1 MKKVFKGFIYFLLS
15 CLVCSV
21 TMTAHAQQLND
32 NKVDKGVIEKAVRDK
47 IDRGIGSIVKSE
59 QYIVDIKV
67 DVSVI
72 EPPKPP
78 KIKFN
83 DGEKVQAEE
92 DYILFNKL
100 GIEAPVDAEL
110 DELIETPK
118 ASKEELKSVNI
129 VVFFDKTLK
138 KNKVESAKK
147 ILNAL
152 NFNFGVKPAF
162 KFEEVDYAKEKVK
175 VKKPGLMDHLKT
187 FNLPLGLFLSSF
199 ILGLMLLL
207 GLGKMSKSVTTASD
221 AVTGAVA
228 ASAEAAGGGG
238 AEAGGADG
246 SGAGGEA
253 GAGAGGG
260 AGGGGTLDGELQG
273 GDLTVVTDD
282 QIKATMTRFKDS
294 FKENPI
300 SISALVKNWLKIMP
314 KGAREGLIL
323 LAKELESEDLL
334 DLFKQLKIEDR
345 KEWQKVIGSS
355 TGLEDFN
362 IGRNFLDSQILQD
375 IIVPNDLV
383 DDETKSMLAGMAPVN
398 LAKMINE
405 NPAIG
410 PLLMNTLS
418 TVFIIQMMEF
428 IGQDSMEEL
437 TSSAAATS
445 EEDLKKLGPELK
457 KLLQNYDQGIMKVP
471 FIDKVSE
478 IIPQVD
484 YEKEEFFFKAL
495 GKSGD
500 QNLIFE
506 VVRDNLPFGLME
518 TLSESVLKNI
528 LSQINK
534 TAFVEFLVCV
544 EEDKRNI
551 YLNARAPE
559 GSKARELI
567 QIDLDTIIKND
578 IETAK
583 MKKKTKQVIG
593 SFVNSVRKI
602 VRANPA
608 IADEIEPN
616 IYTWLKDNVE
626 GDWSENETAQ
636 AA

>member
-1 MKKVFKGFIYFLLS
+1 MKKVFKGFIYFLLALGFVS
-15 CLVCSV
+15 Q
-21 TMTAHAQQLND
+21 AHAQEI
-32 NKVDKGVIEKAVRDK
+32 KKIDKTLIENIVREK
-47 IDRGIGSIVKSE
+47 IDRGIGSIVKSD

-67 DVSVI
+67 DVSRI

-83 DGEKVQAEE
+83 DGDKVQAEE

-100 GIEAPVDAEL
+100 GIEAPIDAEL
-110 DELIETPK
+110 DELIQGPK
-118 ASKEELKSVNI
+118 PIKEELKAIDI
-129 VVFFDKTLK
+129 VVFFDKELK
-138 KNKVESAKK
+138 KTKSESAQK
-147 ILNAL
+147 ILKSL
-152 NFNFGVKPAF
+152 NFNFAVKPEF
-162 KFEEVDYAKEKVK
+162 KFDQVDYSREKIIP
-175 VKKPGLMDHLKT
+175 KKPGIMDHLKT

-228 ASAEAAGGGG
+228 ASAEASGGGGGDADAGGGGG
-238 AEAGGADG
+238 AEAGG
-246 SGAGGEA
+246 
-253 GAGAGGG
+253 GGG
-260 AGGGGTLDGELQG
+260 AGGGASTLDGALEG
-273 GDLTVVTDD
+273 GELTVATDD
-282 QIKATMTRFKDS
+282 QIKATMARFKNA
-294 FKENPI
+294 FLENPI
-300 SISALVKNWLKIMP
+300 SLAALVKNWLKIMP
-314 KGAREGLIL
+314 KGSREGLIL
-323 LAKELESEDLL
+323 LAKELQSEDLL
-334 DLFKQLKIEDR
+334 ELFKQLKIEDR
-345 KEWQKVIGSS
+345 KEWQKVIASS
-355 TGLEDFN
+355 TGTEDFN

-375 IIVPNDLV
+375 IIVPNDLI

-398 LAKMINE
+398 IAKMINE
-405 NPAIG
+405 NPAVG

-418 TVFIIQMMEF
+418 TVFIIEMMEF
-428 IGQDSMEEL
+428 VGQDSIEAL
-437 TSSAAATS
+437 TTNAAGTS
-445 EEDLKKLGPELK
+445 EDELKKSAPELK
-457 KLLQNYDQGIMKVP
+457 KLLNQYDQGIMKVP

-478 IIPQVD
+478 IIPKVD
-484 YEKEEFFFKAL
+484 YEKEDFFFKAL

-500 QNLIFE
+500 QKLIFE
-506 VVRDNLPFGLME
+506 VVRDNLPFAIIE
-518 TLSESVLKNI
+518 TLAEAVLKSI

-534 TAFVEFLVCV
+534 NAFVEFLVCM

-567 QIDLDTIIKND
+567 QIDLDTILKND

-583 MKKKTKQVIG
+583 VKKKSKQIIG
-593 SFVNSVRKI
+593 SFINSVRKI

-608 IADEIEPN
+608 IADEVEPS

-626 GDWSENETAQ
+626 GDWSESETAQ

>member
-1 MKKVFKGFIYFLLS
+1 MKKVCKGFIYFLLS
-15 CLVCSV
+15 CLIGFAS
-21 TMTAHAQQLND
+21 TAASAQALND
-32 NKVDKGVIEKAVRDK
+32 NKVDKGLIEKAVRDK
-47 IDRGIGSIVKSE
+47 IDRGIGSIVKND

-67 DVSVI
+67 DVNVI
-72 EPPKPP
+72 EPPKKQ

-118 ASKEELKSVNI
+118 ESKEELKSVDI

-152 NFNFGVKPAF
+152 NFNFAVKPTF

-175 VKKPGLMDHLKT
+175 VKKPGMMDHLKT
-187 FNLPLGLFLSSF
+187 FNLPIGLFLSSF
-199 ILGLMLLL
+199 ILGIMLLL

-228 ASAEAAGGGG
+228 ASAEAAAGGG
-238 AEAGGADG
+238 ADAGGADG
-246 SGAGGEA
+246 GGGEA
-253 GAGAGGG
+253 GAGGGG
-260 AGGGGTLDGELQG
+260 AGGGGTLNGELQG
-273 GDLTVVTDD
+273 GDLTVATDD
-282 QIKATMTRFKDS
+282 QIKATMARFKDS

-334 DLFKQLKIEDR
+334 ELFKQLKIEDR

-355 TGLEDFN
+355 TGTEDFN

-383 DDETKSMLAGMAPVN
+383 DDETKQMLAGMAPVN

-405 NPAIG
+405 NPAVG

-428 IGQDSMEEL
+428 VGQDSMEDL

-445 EEDLKKLGPELK
+445 EEELKKLGPELK

-500 QNLIFE
+500 QRLIFE
-506 VVRDNLPFGLME
+506 VVKDNLPFGLME
-518 TLSESVLKNI
+518 TLSEAVLKNI

-567 QIDLDTIIKND
+567 QIDLDTILKND

-583 MKKKTKQVIG
+583 MKKKSKQVIG
-593 SFVNSVRKI
+593 SFINSVRKI

-616 IYTWLKDNVE
+616 IYSWLKDNVE

>member
-1 MKKVFKGFIYFLLS
+1 MKKVFKGFIYFLLTLGLYNS
-15 CLVCSV
+15 VQAQEINKIDKSLV
-21 TMTAHAQQLND
+21 
-32 NKVDKGVIEKAVRDK
+32 EKIVREK
-47 IDRGIGSIVKSE
+47 IDRGISSIVKQE
-59 QYIVDIKV
+59 QFIVDIKV
-67 DVSVI
+67 EINRI
-72 EPPKPP
+72 EPPKAQ
-78 KIKFN
+78 KVKFN

-100 GIEAPVDAEL
+100 GIEAPIDAEL
-110 DELIETPK
+110 DELIQAPK
-118 ASKEELKSVNI
+118 EVKEELKGVDI
-129 VVFFDKTLK
+129 VVFFDKELDK
-138 KNKVESAKK
+138 KKVESAKK

-152 NFNFGVKPAF
+152 NFNFAIKPAF
-162 KFEEVDYAKEKVK
+162 KFEEVDYSREKIIPKE
-175 VKKPGLMDHLKT
+175 PGMMDHLKT

-228 ASAEAAGGGG
+228 ASAEAAAGGGGDADAGGAGGG
-238 AEAGGADG
+238 AEAG
-246 SGAGGEA
+246 
-253 GAGAGGG
+253 
-260 AGGGGTLDGELQG
+260 AGGGGSSSASTLEGALEGGEL
-273 GDLTVVTDD
+273 TVATDD
-282 QIKATMTRFKDS
+282 QIKATIARFKNA
-294 FKENPI
+294 FLENPI
-300 SISALVKNWLKIMP
+300 SLSALVKNWLKIMP

-323 LAKELESEDLL
+323 LAKELQSEDLL
-334 DLFKQLKIEDR
+334 ELFKQLKIEDR
-345 KEWQKVIGSS
+345 KEWQKVIGGS
-355 TGLEDFN
+355 TGTEDFN

-375 IIVPNDLV
+375 IIVPNDLI

-405 NPAIG
+405 NPNVG

-418 TVFIIQMMEF
+418 TVFIIEMMEF
-428 IGQDSMEEL
+428 IGQDSIEGL
-437 TSSAAATS
+437 TTNAAGTS
-445 EEDLKKLGPELK
+445 EDDLKKIAPELK
-457 KLLQNYDQGIMKVP
+457 KLLNQYDQGIMKVP

-478 IIPQVD
+478 IIPKVD
-484 YEKEEFFFKAL
+484 YEKEDFFFKAL

-500 QNLIFE
+500 QKLIFE
-506 VVRDNLPFGLME
+506 VVRDNLPFAIIE
-518 TLSESVLKNI
+518 TLSETVLKSI

-534 TAFVEFLVCV
+534 NSFVEFLVCV
-544 EEDKRNI
+544 DEDKRNL

-567 QIDLDTIIKND
+567 QIDLDTILKND

-583 MKKKTKQVIG
+583 MKKKTKQIISG
-593 SFVNSVRKI
+593 FINSVRKI

-608 IADEIEPN
+608 IADEIEPS